1 QGRGPG
7 VAQRR
12 QDRDGG
18 AAPGR
23 GCDRLPYRAGGT
35 ALQHWYLHPRRRPV
49 RIALRHRRSDTC
61 SSAGVHRETRSGS
74 RAATEERRRAEGGT
88 ACHIEPAGR
97 RSSTGTSTRVV
108 GLFELPF
115 DIVDPTRAVAP
126 ASTGRREA
134 APGPRR
140 RSGAG
145 QKERPL
151 AEQGRRDGG
160 ATASV

>member
-1 QGRGPG
+1 K
-7 VAQRR
+7 VAVL
-12 QDRDGG
+12 
-18 AAPGR
+18 A
-23 GCDRLPYRAGGT
+23 
-35 ALQHWYLHPRRRPV
+35 
-49 RIALRHRRSDTC
+49 S
-61 SSAGVHRETRSGS
+61 RSGA
-74 RAATEERRRAEGGT
+74 RTATEERRRAEGAT

-145 QKERPL
+145 QRVGPL
-151 AEQGRRDGG
+151 AISSRRDG
-160 ATASV
+160 APALVPPPAS